1 MALAIVDEALQKDYA
16 SGVVGVRGAPD
27 RALEAD
33 VQHRG
38 QLVRIRPAESA
49 LAVREVLT
57 EKPDDGWLVVV
68 TDRDDNDLGAG
79 ILSHFVWQRLRSP
92 DPWEAVRHRFSAS
105 GIDPALTQ
113 VLESREL
120 AAGLLAAAP
129 PSGWPAAPA
138 GVLTRRHALAAVAA
152 AHLDLE
158 RDGIDA
164 LSVLRWTMRPGSV
177 AAVATLREVAG
188 DRLCDETL
196 VWLADQ
202 AGSASECVAA
212 LLRQG
217 EIGEVVPM
225 GIVSSLLVSPNL
237 GSSDLDHQA
246 QMAMVRLESRWGTAR
261 PSPRSIHA
269 LGTATTALLA
279 DLVHDRRW
287 ADSVD
292 RVLGRADEIV
302 VQIQAEAL
310 AGFSDLLPRGLRRR
324 VHRVAE
330 YLQRVPSAD
339 ATSPVWVDVE
349 EAWARVQSHALST
362 SSAREL
368 APFSAAVRL
377 TRWLSTDTRTPT
389 DLVDAARSHMADGA
403 WVDAAVNDAL
413 AGADDEGMAAGL
425 AAVAGTA
432 QERRRVEERAFAQQL
447 AAATRTLESV
457 GRLTSDDAHAAVWTI
472 EKLLPDVVMPMAKTA
487 PVLLLVM
494 DGMSAATA
502 TEIVDDAIAQHG
514 WFEAALP
521 ETESDARAA
530 AIAALPTL
538 TSVSRA
544 SLLAGRLTTGEQGS
558 ERRDYDG
565 LTSSAG
571 KIRAALF
578 HKKDVDTRTAGW
590 AISDDVGRAISDH
603 DLPLVTVVLNTID
616 DALDRSDPAGTT
628 WTADAVK
635 HLEPL
640 LTRARAAG
648 RTVIMTADHGHI
660 VERRAGTQRSY
671 PGADSGRSRPVGG
684 AVEAG
689 EVEVSGP
696 RVLTP
701 DHRAVLAVDDT
712 LRYGPLKAGYHGGAS
727 AAEVVV
733 PVIALVGDPESNPHS
748 LRLLPPQA
756 PVWWLTG
763 AAAVPSITESS
774 PRSTETL
781 SALATASAT
790 GPTLFDEVLA
800 AADDSTDTSGGE
812 TLGRLVVGSAVYS
825 AQRAVTGRLIV
836 TDDQVAKL
844 VDTLVAG
851 SGRISE
857 VLAATAVGLNTIRLR
872 GALAQMQQL
881 LNVEGYAVLGTDAT
895 SRAVTLDIALVKE
908 QFEIR

>member
-27 RALEAD
+27 RALKAD

-57 EKPDDGWLVVV
+57 ERPDGGWLVVV
-68 TDRDDNDLGAG
+68 TDRDDHDLGAG

-113 VLESREL
+113 VRESREL

-261 PSPRSIHA
+261 PSSRSIHA
-269 LGTATTALLA
+269 LGAATTALLA

-310 AGFSDLLPRGLRRR
+310 AGFSDLLPRGMRRR

-330 YLQRVPSAD
+330 CLQRVPSAD
-339 ATSPVWVDVE
+339 ATSQVWTDVE
-349 EAWARVQSHALST
+349 EAWNTVQSHALSA

-377 TRWLSTDTRTPT
+377 TRWLSTDTRTPV
-389 DLVDAARSHMADGA
+389 DLVDAVRSHMADGA

-413 AGADDEGMAAGL
+413 TGADDERLAAGL
-425 AAVAGTA
+425 AGVAGAA
-432 QERRRVEERAFAQQL
+432 QERRRGEERAFAQQL
-447 AAATRTLESV
+447 AAATLTLESV
-457 GRLTSDDAHAAVWTI
+457 GRLSAGDGGSTVWTI
-472 EKLLPDVVMPMAKTA
+472 ENLLPDVVMPMAKVA
-487 PVLLLVM
+487 PVLMLVM

-502 TEIVDDAIAQHG
+502 TEIVDDAIARHG

-521 ETESDARAA
+521 ETEGDARAA
-530 AIAALPTL
+530 ALAALPTL

-544 SLLAGRLTTGEQGS
+544 SLLAGRLTTGEQGN
-558 ERRDYDG
+558 ERRDHDA
-565 LTSSAG
+565 LTRSSG
-571 KIRAALF
+571 KIRASLF
-578 HKKDVDTRTAGW
+578 HKKDVDTRTPGW
-590 AISDDVGRAISDH
+590 AISDDVGRAISDR

-616 DALDRSDPAGTT
+616 DALDHAAKVEPARAVPIPFPQEAYVASGLAVLLVLVALFEVRKHEPARLAETIDAVDVTADDIDAMKEFLKDLQAKQQTDEAKAATQEFNQLIEDLAAKRLDRTEAFRRMEALENKLLEGSEADKKALEAALQKIGEEMKKAELTKPAGE
-628 WTADAVK
+628 ALEQKNLVDAEKALKDLAKKLREQGGKVDK
-635 HLEPL
+635 AQLEKM
-640 LTRARAAG
+640 R
-648 RTVIMTADHGHI
+648 
-660 VERRAGTQRSY
+660 
-671 PGADSGRSRPVGG
+671 
-684 AVEAG
+684 EA
-689 EVEVSGP
+689 
-696 RVLTP
+696 
-701 DHRAVLAVDDT
+701 
-712 LRYGPLKAGYHGGAS
+712 LKA
-727 AAEVVV
+727 AA
-733 PVIALVGDPESNPHS
+733 
-748 LRLLPPQA
+748 
-756 PVWWLTG
+756 
-763 AAAVPSITESS
+763 
-774 PRSTETL
+774 
-781 SALATASAT
+781 
-790 GPTLFDEVLA
+790 
-800 AADDSTDTSGGE
+800 
-812 TLGRLVVGSAVYS
+812 
-825 AQRAVTGRLIV
+825 
-836 TDDQVAKL
+836 
-844 VDTLVAG
+844 
-851 SGRISE
+851 
-857 VLAATAVGLNTIRLR
+857 
-872 GALAQMQQL
+872 
-881 LNVEGYAVLGTDAT
+881 
-895 SRAVTLDIALVKE
+895 
-908 QFEIR
+908 

>member
-57 EKPDDGWLVVV
+57 EQPDGGWLVVV

-113 VLESREL
+113 VRESREL

-261 PSPRSIHA
+261 PSSRSIQA
-269 LGTATTALLA
+269 LGAATTALLA

-339 ATSPVWVDVE
+339 ATSPVWAEVE
-349 EAWARVQSHALST
+349 EAWDRVQSHALST

-377 TRWLSTDTRTPT
+377 TRWLSTDTRTPA
-389 DLVDAARSHMADGA
+389 DLVDAVRSHMADGA

-425 AAVAGTA
+425 AAVAGAA

-447 AAATRTLESV
+447 AAATHTLESV
-457 GRLTSDDAHAAVWTI
+457 GRLSADDGSCGSVDHRESPARCRHAHG
-472 EKLLPDVVMPMAKTA
+472 EEGPC
-487 PVLLLVM
+487 
-494 DGMSAATA
+494 
-502 TEIVDDAIAQHG
+502 
-514 WFEAALP
+514 
-521 ETESDARAA
+521 AA
-530 AIAALPTL
+530 A
-538 TSVSRA
+538 RH
-544 SLLAGRLTTGEQGS
+544 GRDEC
-558 ERRDYDG
+558 R
-565 LTSSAG
+565 
-571 KIRAALF
+571 
-578 HKKDVDTRTAGW
+578 
-590 AISDDVGRAISDH
+590 
-603 DLPLVTVVLNTID
+603 
-616 DALDRSDPAGTT
+616 
-628 WTADAVK
+628 
-635 HLEPL
+635 
-640 LTRARAAG
+640 
-648 RTVIMTADHGHI
+648 HGHRDRRRRHRPAW
-660 VERRAGTQRSY
+660 VVRSRPSRDGERRAGGRDRGSAHPHQREQGLP
-671 PGADSGRSRPVGG
+671 PGGATDDRGARRGAQGLRRTDPFGREDPCLVCSTRRTSTPAPPAGRSV
-684 AVEAG
+684 
-689 EVEVSGP
+689 
-696 RVLTP
+696 T
-701 DHRAVLAVDDT
+701 
-712 LRYGPLKAGYHGGAS
+712 
-727 AAEVVV
+727 
-733 PVIALVGDPESNPHS
+733 
-748 LRLLPPQA
+748 
-756 PVWWLTG
+756 
-763 AAAVPSITESS
+763 
-774 PRSTETL
+774 
-781 SALATASAT
+781 
-790 GPTLFDEVLA
+790 
-800 AADDSTDTSGGE
+800 TSGAP
-812 TLGRLVVGSAVYS
+812 SA
-825 AQRAVTGRLIV
+825 
-836 TDDQVAKL
+836 
-844 VDTLVAG
+844 
-851 SGRISE
+851 
-857 VLAATAVGLNTIRLR
+857 
-872 GALAQMQQL
+872 
-881 LNVEGYAVLGTDAT
+881 
-895 SRAVTLDIALVKE
+895 IASCPW
-908 QFEIR
+908 